1 MQEFKKERL
10 VLQNLQ
16 WPQGK
21 DSFSH
26 MGKGAMKYA
35 HLGNGMHGCY
45 VQATMVLVV
54 PQRYIQSRISKH
66 KALKTQASAERKNN
80 KENMM
85 YVCFPS
91 AVFLYDHYEVKV

>member
-1 MQEFKKERL
+1 MWVLFAEPLVSLQTVL
-10 VLQNLQ
+10 VLESIVTKRGGHMLKLSMFTLNV
-16 WPQGK
+16 
-21 DSFSH
+21 SFDV
-26 MGKGAMKYA
+26 MLYWG
-35 HLGNGMHGCY
+35 
-45 VQATMVLVV
+45 